1 MQCAYRRYR
10 QRVPTSRIS
19 FGIMVALQIFQAL
32 DVQAEPSACSTSKV
46 DSDQACTCS
55 SSHVLKPV
63 DGVSLWIY
71 SDLKE
76 KCCDAVCKEEVGTT
90 CLLARMSSSNDRN
103 VKSACGESSDSVSDF
118 LSASGFQAASCSDT
132 KDDTR
137 QIVCMCSVVS
147 ADAVSPSCTAW
158 AEDQACP
165 AGYTGPDDSCAAC
178 PEGKFKPDVGSH
190 ACTDCP
196 DNSNTDASGNPL
208 TTDATG
214 SDELSDCKCNTGF
227 TGTLTTSSD
236 CCANAAGGVDSC
248 SNASNPPA
256 STTTPTPTTPTPTT
270 TPTPVGCEVG
280 KFANV
285 SGITTTCD
293 LCPLGSTTASAGS
306 VSVANCSCGAGW
318 TGHAYL
324 GQDCAECPSGT
335 YKNTSGE
342 SVGGSRG
349 SACCQQ
355 GRTRVGAGAGLGA
368 CETEWVRALCP
379 LALG

>member
-1 MQCAYRRYR
+1 
-10 QRVPTSRIS
+10 
-19 FGIMVALQIFQAL
+19 MVAVQIFQAL

-46 DSDQACTCS
+46 GSGQACACS

-71 SDLKE
+71 SDLEE

-90 CLLARMSSSNDRN
+90 CLLARMSSSNNRD

-118 LSASGFQAASCSDT
+118 LSASGFQAASCSDK
-132 KDDTR
+132 KDDSR

-158 AEDQACP
+158 AEDTACP
-165 AGYTGPDDSCAAC
+165 AGYTGPDDACAAC
-178 PEGKFKPDVGSH
+178 PEGKFKPDVGSQ

-236 CCANAAGGVDSC
+236 CCANAAGGADSC
-248 SNASNPPA
+248 SIPPA
-256 STTTPTPTTPTPTT
+256 PTT
-270 TPTPVGCEVG
+270 TPP
-280 KFANV
+280 
-285 SGITTTCD
+285 
-293 LCPLGSTTASAGS
+293 P
-306 VSVANCSCGAGW
+306 W
-318 TGHAYL
+318 
-324 GQDCAECPSGT
+324 P
-335 YKNTSGE
+335 
-342 SVGGSRG
+342 
-349 SACCQQ
+349 
-355 GRTRVGAGAGLGA
+355 
-368 CETEWVRALCP
+368 
-379 LALG
+379 